1 MDRQITISVGASRRD
16 TQWKQQLL
24 SVSELYQR
32 LQQPMRTN
40 ESFAAYCAMSKAQ
53 QSDLKDVGGFVGGA
67 LIGGRRKASGAVQGC
82 RYAGFR

>member
-53 QSDLKDVGGFVGGA
+53 QSDLKDVGGFVGG
-67 LIGGRRKASGAVQGC
+67 
-82 RYAGFR
+82 